1 MDTEILRKEEQWNED
16 FYQKEEFEY
25 ADAQAGYDPLKDANL
40 YGVLKI
46 DYRKGS
52 VREEFPN
59 VNLHS
64 VFCRI
69 TDRFLKSAPNCFP
82 DLTSCEEYLSN
93 PTLNRFYH
101 LVEMALAF
109 ARSTHVRLEVNIVP
123 KTTEVSFLFTSEK
136 FFLMWNSFSFLES
149 VFQQAKNLMIVA
161 GETGIRCNISF
172 PLFEAKA
179 HYPNIEK

>member
-52 VREEFPN
+52 IREEFPN

-161 GETGIRCNISF
+161 GESGIRCNISF

-179 HYPNIEK
+179 LLA